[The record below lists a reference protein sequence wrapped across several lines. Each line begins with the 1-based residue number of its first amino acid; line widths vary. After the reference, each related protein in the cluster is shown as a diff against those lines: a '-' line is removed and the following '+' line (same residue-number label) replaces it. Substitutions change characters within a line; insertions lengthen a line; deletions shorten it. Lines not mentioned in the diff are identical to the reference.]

1 MGAQSI
7 AITSTTMGF
16 LNIIIALV
24 VLWVVTSVPLYLA
37 SKVIIHNRSSF
48 WYAMRGTFI
57 GAIVFLFFG
66 SLFGLIFPILG
77 LFFGFIGILLVLMGV
92 YQIDLVRAFLLAFV
106 TFIVYLILSFLLA
119 LLGVSLA
126 FTQLHLL

>member
-24 VLWVVTSVPLYLA
+24 VLWIVTSVPLYLA

-48 WYAMRGTFI
+48 WYAMGGTFI
-57 GAIVFLFFG
+57 GAIVFLLFG
-66 SLFGLIFPILG
+66 SLFGLTFPILG
-77 LFFGFIGILLVLMGV
+77 LFFGFIGILLVLISV
-92 YQIDLVRAFLLAFV
+92 YQIDLGRAFLLAFV

-126 FTQLHLL
+126 FIQLHLL